1 MAPIKPHWVQPS
13 HPDRLHLIVN
23 EAEFTSKSIS
33 KIALPPFALF
43 AKLEFPPCTPADKPT
58 YATVQCGRDKHLD
71 LNSDLL
77 YINHSCEP
85 SLIFDTGNMNVI
97 AGPKGIQIGEELT
110 FFYPSTEWTMAQP
123 FDCLCAKP
131 TCRGRISGARDMTD
145 AQLAGAWLNGHIRDL
160 LEEQRGTSSS
170 PPSIPTA
177 NASIT
182 TTTTTT
188 TASSSSSLNSS
199 NSNSSDFP
207 SATYT
212 IPEKNSSSEK
222 NNSYNKVGELDQIAQ
237 SLRDALTH
245 AEKVVE
251 AARNALMS
259 YVGAVNDAATAAAAA
274 ANNNNGAAKKK
285 EKEEQEEEEEEEKG
299 VPEGL
304 QRRGTTSRELSG
316 EMGGDTMEV
325 LA

>member
-23 EAEFTSKSIS
+23 EAEYTSKSIS

-43 AKLEFPPCTPADKPT
+43 AKLEYPPCTPAEKPT

-123 FDCLCAKP
+123 FNCLCGKP
-131 TCRGRISGARDMTD
+131 SCRGLISGARDMTD
-145 AQLAGAWLNGHIRDL
+145 AQLSGIWLNAHIREL
-160 LEEQRGTSSS
+160 LEEQRGSS
-170 PPSIPTA
+170 PGTAPATPTTTSNTNTAANTNGTATA
-177 NASIT
+177 NGS
-182 TTTTTT
+182 T
-188 TASSSSSLNSS
+188 TASSVNG
-199 NSNSSDFP
+199 D
-207 SATYT
+207 AYT
-212 IPEKNSSSEK
+212 TTEYKE
-222 NNSYNKVGELDQIAQ
+222 GELDQTAQ

-259 YVGAVNDAATAAAAA
+259 YVGAVGAVNSKSS
-274 ANNNNGAAKKK
+274 AAK
-285 EKEEQEEEEEEEKG
+285 
-299 VPEGL
+299 VPEGA
-304 QRRGTTSRELSG
+304 QRRGPTSRELSG
-316 EMGGDTMEV
+316 EMGGDTGV
-325 LA
+325 A

>member
-1 MAPIKPHWVQPS
+1 
-13 HPDRLHLIVN
+13 
-23 EAEFTSKSIS
+23 
-33 KIALPPFALF
+33 
-43 AKLEFPPCTPADKPT
+43 
-58 YATVQCGRDKHLD
+58 
-71 LNSDLL
+71 
-77 YINHSCEP
+77 
-85 SLIFDTGNMNVI
+85 
-97 AGPKGIQIGEELT
+97 

-160 LEEQRGTSSS
+160 LEEQRGCPTSTSSS
-170 PPSIPTA
+170 IPSATTA
-177 NASIT
+177 NAST

-188 TASSSSSLNSS
+188 TASSSSSSSSSSLNGS
-199 NSNSSDFP
+199 NSNSNSNGNSSSNFP

-212 IPEKNSSSEK
+212 IPEKKSSSEK
-222 NNSYNKVGELDQIAQ
+222 TNGYNKVGELDQIAQ

-259 YVGAVNDAATAAAAA
+259 YVGAVNDAATAAA
-274 ANNNNGAAKKK
+274 NNGAAKKK
-285 EKEEQEEEEEEEKG
+285 EEEEEES
-299 VPEGL
+299 PEGAR
-304 QRRGTTSRELSG
+304 RRGPTSRELSG